1 MNVEELSQ
9 ALTDTFAAKLQSNVV
24 TQNDVSAE
32 VTIEVSVNDAISVFQ
47 ALRDDESLKFEQL
60 IDVCGV
66 DYSEYGNVEWVTDD
80 SSATGFSRGVE
91 PSAGARL
98 RFGDEPE
105 YVNTDRPRF
114 AAVYHLMS
122 VTHNHR
128 LRVRVYCENDAVPV
142 VYSVIDIWPAAN
154 WFEREA
160 FDLYGIIFDGHPDL
174 RRILMPADW
183 EGHPLRKDYPK
194 AKRQPLFRRPLKE
207 LEAVVDEYAV
217 PRRTDIVTVDEL
229 PVHTPIEVTEDEIA
243 DEPCVV
249 ALSTSGV
256 IGRSPTQGTRRTSPA
271 TVSPAGTSTR
281 TARCSAISLA

>member
-32 VTIEVSVNDAISVFQ
+32 VTIEVSVSDAISVFQ
-47 ALRDDESLKFEQL
+47 ALHDDESLKFEQL

-128 LRVRVYCENDAVPV
+128 LRVRVYCENDAVPM
-142 VYSVIDIWPAAN
+142 VYSVIDIWPSAN

-174 RRILMPADW
+174 RRILTDYGFV
-183 EGHPLRKDYPK
+183 GHPFRKDFPLVGHVEMIYDEEQ
-194 AKRQPLFRRPLKE
+194 KRVVYQPVSIEPRVL
-207 LEAVVDEYAV
+207 V
-217 PRRTDIVTVDEL
+217 PRVIRDDGRFDED
-229 PVHTPIEVTEDEIA
+229 VSDASEDVESA
-243 DEPCVV
+243 D
-249 ALSTSGV
+249 A
-256 IGRSPTQGTRRTSPA
+256 
-271 TVSPAGTSTR
+271 
-281 TARCSAISLA
+281 